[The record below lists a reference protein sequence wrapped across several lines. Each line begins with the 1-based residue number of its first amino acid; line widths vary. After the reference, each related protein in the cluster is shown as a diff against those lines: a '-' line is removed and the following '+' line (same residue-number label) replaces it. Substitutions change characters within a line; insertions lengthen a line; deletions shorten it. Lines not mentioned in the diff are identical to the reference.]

1 MNKHASAKIPTAYDG
16 DFHRWTVEQGRFLRE
31 RRFDLV
37 DWENVAEEI
46 ETLGRSERNAIESRL
61 AVALAHLLKWQ
72 AQRQKRKGCREAT
85 IRLQRRKLAKL
96 IRENPS
102 LKHYPAEVLAEA
114 WLEARL
120 KAAEE
125 TGPEFE
131 TFPENCPFTVEQV
144 LDEGYLPA

>member
-1 MNKHASAKIPTAYDG
+1 MNKQARITTPASCDS

-31 RRFDLV
+31 KRFDLV

-72 AQRQKRKGCREAT
+72 TQPEKRKGGWKAT

-96 IRENPS
+96 IRDNPS
-102 LKHYPAEVLAEA
+102 LKHYPAEVLADA

-120 KAAEE
+120 NAAEE
-125 TGPEFE
+125 TGLEFD
-131 TFPENCPFTVEQV
+131 TFPEACPFTVEQV
-144 LDEGYLPA
+144 LDEAFLPA